1 MVGFHAVNLV
11 IFCCIFVFGKLSVET
26 LHNFL
31 AESQAIILSVIFD
44 DLDGHIRGN
53 FVLAKYDRVVA
64 LVSDLVHFNKVLF
77 RHCPA
82 IFIPGMT
89 LVMHFCYFVVKNLK
103 GLFHF
108 T

>member
-11 IFCCIFVFGKLSVET
+11 IFCFVFVFGKLNVET

-31 AESQAIILSVIFD
+31 AESQTVILSVIFD
-44 DLDGHIRGN
+44 NLGGLIRGN
-53 FVLAKYDRVVA
+53 LNLAKYDLVVA
-64 LVSDLVHFNKVLF
+64 LVSNLVHFNKVFF

-82 IFIPGMT
+82 IFIPGVA
-89 LVMHFCYFVVKNLK
+89 LVVHFCYFLVENLT